1 MKKILLGIFIGLIW
15 NCVDA
20 GAQVKNAELEGLLSR
35 HLRSIGPE
43 AVLAGVKTRVAEGTS
58 HYKVVMG
65 GPTGTVDLDGK
76 AALVSEGQQVRMLLR
91 FSDPRYPGE
100 NYVTDGKKVQVY
112 NLPRSGF
119 GELVYNEEPLMRD
132 GLLGGVLTTAW
143 PFFSQDR
150 RRAKLTYAGLA
161 EIDGKKLHE
170 IKYQPQKRSDLKISF
185 YFDPDTSR
193 HVLSIYTV
201 ELAPKMLGTD
211 FNRMLQQ
218 AETNPLA
225 PPPIETNS
233 QSQPDMAN
241 SRQQTIRF
249 RLEERF
255 SEFRDQNGLTLP
267 IAWNIR
273 LTMEGYQSTIVSWDV
288 KFERLEFNL
297 TLDPRNFSMK

>member
-1 MKKILLGIFIGLIW
+1 MKKILLGIFMGVIW
-15 NCVDA
+15 NCFAA
-20 GAQVKNAELEGLLSR
+20 GAEEKNAELEGLLSR
-35 HLRSIGPE
+35 HLRSIGPAE
-43 AVLAGVKTRVAEGTS
+43 ALAGMKTRVAEGTS
-58 HYKVVMG
+58 HYKVIMG

-76 AALVSEGQQVRMLLR
+76 AALVSEGQQIRMLLR

-170 IKYQPQKRSDLKISF
+170 INYQPQKRSDLKISL
-185 YFDPDTSR
+185 YFDPDTAR
-193 HVLSIYTV
+193 HVYSVYTV
-201 ELAPKMLGTD
+201 ERMPKMLASDVAT
-211 FNRMLQQ
+211 
-218 AETNPLA
+218 A
-225 PPPIETNS
+225 
-233 QSQPDMAN
+233 
-241 SRQQTIRF
+241 RQMPVRY
-249 RLEERF
+249 RLEEQF

-267 IAWNIR
+267 TVWKIR
-273 LTMEGYQSTIVSWDV
+273 LTMEGYRSTIISWDV
-288 KFERLEFNL
+288 RFDRLEFNL
-297 TLDPRNFSMK
+297 TLDPRNFAMK